1 MILVLVAEI
10 VSALVALALV
20 IALLVQL
27 ARSVRA
33 KSPAIASD
41 ESRVRHRMLSAI
53 LLVAVIVHGASATI
67 YASGAHPLSYA
78 FGWLALALCWPPASA
93 WSRRSDRDWRA
104 PPPGTA
110 ASSSRPSRS
119 SSPTPS
125 PAVCS
130 RNLLAPENGPV
141 QPRSRQRRF
150 QKKGPESVE
159 IPVLRGQEPRYSPW
173 RFAKRLLRV

>member
-27 ARSVRA
+27 APSVRA

-78 FGWLALALCWPPASA
+78 FGWLALAL
-93 WSRRSDRDWRA
+93 
-104 PPPGTA
+104 
-110 ASSSRPSRS
+110 
-119 SSPTPS
+119 
-125 PAVCS
+125 
-130 RNLLAPENGPV
+130 LLASGLCMVPAI
-141 QPRSRQRRF
+141 RSRLARASTWHSGF
-150 QKKGPESVE
+150 FVAAVALIVAHAVAG
-159 IPVLRGQEPRYSPW
+159 
-173 RFAKRLLRV
+173 RL

>member
-20 IALLVQL
+20 IALLV
-27 ARSVRA
+27 

-78 FGWLALALCWPPASA
+78 FGWLALAL
-93 WSRRSDRDWRA
+93 
-104 PPPGTA
+104 
-110 ASSSRPSRS
+110 
-119 SSPTPS
+119 
-125 PAVCS
+125 
-130 RNLLAPENGPV
+130 LLASGLCMVPAI
-141 QPRSRQRRF
+141 RSRLARASTWHSGF
-150 QKKGPESVE
+150 FVAAVALIVAHAVAG
-159 IPVLRGQEPRYSPW
+159 
-173 RFAKRLLRV
+173 RL

>member
-67 YASGAHPLSYA
+67 YASMSESPSLRNGAL
-78 FGWLALALCWPPASA
+78 PAPSA
-93 WSRRSDRDWRA
+93 GAARR
-104 PPPGTA
+104 
-110 ASSSRPSRS
+110 
-119 SSPTPS
+119 
-125 PAVCS
+125 
-130 RNLLAPENGPV
+130 
-141 QPRSRQRRF
+141 
-150 QKKGPESVE
+150 
-159 IPVLRGQEPRYSPW
+159 
-173 RFAKRLLRV
+173 

>member
-78 FGWLALALCWPPASA
+78 LAGIGAAAGLRPLHGPGDPIATGARLHLAQRLL
-93 WSRRSDRDWRA
+93 RRGRRA
-104 PPPGTA
+104 HRRPRRR
-110 ASSSRPSRS
+110 RPSVAEIS
-119 SSPTPS
+119 SLPKR
-125 PAVCS
+125 A
-130 RNLLAPENGPV
+130 RA
-141 QPRSRQRRF
+141 PRSRQRRF